1 MERITKRVPII
12 KPMAKIKP
20 STITAT
26 ATTQEGFIQTLAAL
40 DRGSRIIYHTG
51 HLLSDRYIS
60 PGDTGEERRR
70 RQAIG
75 SFARF
80 VYKMYENG
88 KVLLVQRRLTNPF
101 GCEYI
106 AVKL

>member
-1 MERITKRVPII
+1 MV

-26 ATTQEGFIQTLAAL
+26 ATTKEAFIQTLAAL
-40 DRGSRIIYHTG
+40 ERGSRIVYHTG
-51 HLLSDRYIS
+51 MLLSDRYIA
-60 PGDTGEERRR
+60 PGSSGPDREQRMRLG
-70 RQAIG
+70 A
-75 SFARF
+75 FARF
-80 VYKMYENG
+80 VFKIYEDG
-88 KVLLVQRRLTNPF
+88 KVLLVQRRLAPEF

>member
-60 PGDTGEERRR
+60 RDSSAEEKRR
-70 RQAIG
+70 RQTLG

-80 VYKMYENG
+80 VYKMYEFG